1 MEPRTFPAGTYILR
15 MDQPYSRIADALL
28 DYQYWSPRDPQQSV
42 YDDTGWTFG
51 EAANVQVVRVTD
63 TKVLDAAMQPISGEV
78 RATGGMSGAGS
89 IYLVNANADNSLITL
104 RYRLRKASF
113 DAAEDSFEA
122 AGKKFNR
129 GSFIIRNASTDEVNK
144 VATELGVEALAVA
157 TAPTVKTHPVK
168 AARVAIMHTW
178 QSTQDEGWWR
188 IAFDQMGVPY
198 DYIST
203 QEVAKDSDLNKKY
216 DVIVFGPGGG
226 NASGVIQG
234 RPMYGNPIP
243 WKKTE
248 LTPNLGGFA
257 STDDMRPGLGYTGL
271 MNLQNFVKNGGVFIG
286 ADDSASFAVSTGFTP
301 GVSIQSSSRLR
312 AIGDLLKTRM
322 VDATSPIAYG
332 YGDTLSV
339 YCFNGPIFNISNVVG
354 GGGGGR
360 RGGGGAGRA
369 TGRGSADDPDVVQ
382 GRPPTELPEPPP
394 PVEVWEASPI
404 NEEQRRNLV
413 GLIPPAQRPRVIL
426 RWGNA
431 NELLVSG
438 LLDGGD
444 EIAQH
449 AAVIDSPLDR
459 GHVILF
465 SMNPFW
471 RGQTS
476 GSYSLV
482 FNTILN
488 FDNLNAGRKL
498 DEK

>member
-1 MEPRTFPAGTYILR
+1 

-28 DYQYWSPRDPQQSV
+28 DYQYWSPRDPQQNV

-63 TKVLDAAMQPISGEV
+63 TKVLDAAMQPVSGEV
-78 RATGGMSGAGS
+78 RSAGGVVGAGS
-89 IYLVNANADNSLITL
+89 IYLVNANADNNLITL

-129 GSFIIRNASTDEVNK
+129 GSFIIRNATTDEVNK
-144 VATELGVEALAVA
+144 VATELGVQAYAVA

-198 DYIST
+198 DYVST
-203 QEVAKDSDLNKKY
+203 QNVAKDSDLNKMY

-226 NASGVIQG
+226 NANAVIQG

-257 STDDMRPGLGYTGL
+257 STDDMRPGLGYAGL

-301 GVSIQSSSRLR
+301 GVSIQNSSRLR

-322 VDATSPIAYG
+322 VDATSPVAYG

-339 YCFNGPIFNISNVVG
+339 YCFNGPIFNVSNVAG
-354 GGGGGR
+354 GGGFGGR
-360 RGGGGAGRA
+360 RGGGGGGRA
-369 TGRGSADDPDVVQ
+369 TGRGTLEDPDVVQ
-382 GRPPTELPEPPP
+382 GRPPAELPEPPP
-394 PVEVWEASPI
+394 SVEVWEAAPI

-459 GHVILF
+459 GHVVLF

-488 FDNLNAGRKL
+488 FDNLNAGRRV
-498 DEK
+498 DDR

>member
-1 MEPRTFPAGTYILR
+1 
-15 MDQPYSRIADALL
+15 
-28 DYQYWSPRDPQQSV
+28 
-42 YDDTGWTFG
+42 
-51 EAANVQVVRVTD
+51 
-63 TKVLDAAMQPISGEV
+63 
-78 RATGGMSGAGS
+78 
-89 IYLVNANADNSLITL
+89 
-104 RYRLRKASF
+104 
-113 DAAEDSFEA
+113 
-122 AGKKFNR
+122 
-129 GSFIIRNASTDEVNK
+129 
-144 VATELGVEALAVA
+144 
-157 TAPTVKTHPVK
+157 
-168 AARVAIMHTW
+168 
-178 QSTQDEGWWR
+178 
-188 IAFDQMGVPY
+188 
-198 DYIST
+198 
-203 QEVAKDSDLNKKY
+203 
-216 DVIVFGPGGG
+216 
-226 NASGVIQG
+226 
-234 RPMYGNPIP
+234 
-243 WKKTE
+243 
-248 LTPNLGGFA
+248 
-257 STDDMRPGLGYTGL
+257 
-271 MNLQNFVKNGGVFIG
+271 MNLQNFVKNGGVFVG
-286 ADDSASFAVSTGFTP
+286 ADDSATFAVSTGFAP

-322 VDATSPIAYG
+322 VDGTSPIAYG

-339 YCFNGPIFNISNVVG
+339 YCFNGPIFNVSNVVG

-360 RGGGGAGRA
+360 RSGGGAAGRA
-369 TGRGSADDPDVVQ
+369 TGRGTVDDPDVVQ
-382 GRPPTELPEPPP
+382 GRPPAELPEPPP
-394 PVEVWEASPI
+394 QVEIWEAAPV